1 MNRNQAKTSISLG
14 IAFNYIRIAIFLAV
28 SLFYPPFLLS
38 HVHEVNNG
46 ILTFAVS
53 LLQVITLI
61 SLGTENS
68 YVHFATQKEKEGR
81 EKLSSINGTYL
92 ILFGIIGLAI
102 ILCGVMAALLYR
114 YQVFTIQEV
123 PSASYNLVFWV
134 ILIISFSTGIDF
146 FLSFFAWF
154 EVFRNRFLHHQIT
167 LIVAKLLTVA
177 FAMLALHFG
186 EGILWVALITLMVQ
200 TAYGLVNL
208 FFSLKVLKMPISF
221 AEPTEIRRDLRE
233 IFRFSIFIFL
243 VIAVSQIENNSGKI
257 ILSMTLGAGDVTV
270 FSYGLEFYTYAA
282 LLSKGVSDTCAPKI
296 NALYIEGKRDE
307 IKKTFLRA
315 SFLQMSVLV
324 LLIGGF
330 ALAGGDFLLAWLG
343 NRVLSDE
350 RLLQIY
356 IIALASLL
364 LWLVPLTESV
374 GLEVQRVE
382 SKHKPLAI
390 ILFVLAAVSLIPSA
404 LLSIYLPNEH
414 RIYGPLI
421 GSAFFVVIGF
431 WVISN
436 VFYKKKFA
444 LPIGRYFLLLGT
456 LLLLAGS
463 LFAALFSVYEFLL
476 PLDGLDAWVRFL
488 IKGGSF
494 ALSFGLFYFLIFH
507 KRIKQER
514 QNMLVR

>member
-1 MNRNQAKTSISLG
+1 
-14 IAFNYIRIAIFLAV
+14 
-28 SLFYPPFLLS
+28 
-38 HVHEVNNG
+38 
-46 ILTFAVS
+46 
-53 LLQVITLI
+53 
-61 SLGTENS
+61 
-68 YVHFATQKEKEGR
+68 
-81 EKLSSINGTYL
+81 
-92 ILFGIIGLAI
+92 
-102 ILCGVMAALLYR
+102 MAALLYR

-221 AEPTEIRRDLRE
+221 AEPTEIRRDLRK

-282 LLSKGVSDTCAPKI
+282 LVSKGVSDTCAPKI

-382 SKHKPLAI
+382 SKHKPFAI
-390 ILFVLAAVSLIPSA
+390 ILFVLAAVIFCI
-404 LLSIYLPNEH
+404 SI
-414 RIYGPLI
+414 
-421 GSAFFVVIGF
+421 
-431 WVISN
+431 
-436 VFYKKKFA
+436 
-444 LPIGRYFLLLGT
+444 
-456 LLLLAGS
+456 
-463 LFAALFSVYEFLL
+463 
-476 PLDGLDAWVRFL
+476 
-488 IKGGSF
+488 
-494 ALSFGLFYFLIFH
+494 
-507 KRIKQER
+507 
-514 QNMLVR
+514 